1 MKPASSRSSDR
12 AAQHPVL
19 IVSHSQQET
28 ICKEVYEYL
37 IRKKI
42 QKLKE
47 AILHFNTI
55 IKQMLK

>member
-1 MKPASSRSSDR
+1 MIPASSRSKYRST
-12 AAQHPVL
+12 QNPVF
-19 IVSHSQQET
+19 IVSHSKQEA

-47 AILHFNTI
+47 AILQFNSI
-55 IKQMLK
+55 IRKILQ

>member
-1 MKPASSRSSDR
+1 MIPASPRSKNR
-12 AAQHPVL
+12 ATQKPVF
-19 IVSHSQQET
+19 IVSHSKQEA

-47 AILHFNTI
+47 AVLHFNRI
-55 IKQMLK
+55 IKKILQ

>member
-1 MKPASSRSSDR
+1 MIPASPRSKYR
-12 AAQHPVL
+12 AAQKHVF
-19 IVSHSQQET
+19 IVSHSKQEA

-47 AILHFNTI
+47 AVLQFNTI
-55 IKQMLK
+55 IKKILK

>member
-1 MKPASSRSSDR
+1 MIPASSRSKGHNT
-12 AAQHPVL
+12 QKPVF
-19 IVSHSQQET
+19 IVSHSKQEV

-47 AILHFNTI
+47 AVLQLNKTI
-55 IKQMLK
+55 KRLLK